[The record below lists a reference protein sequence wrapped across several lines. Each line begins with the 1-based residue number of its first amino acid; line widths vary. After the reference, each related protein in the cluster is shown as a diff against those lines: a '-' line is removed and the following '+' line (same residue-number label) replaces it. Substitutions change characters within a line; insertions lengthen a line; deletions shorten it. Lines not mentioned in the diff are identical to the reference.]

1 MRIDG
6 IDIPKGVAGLPQEEK
21 KPRTPEEAAR
31 QFEEVLVKQMVRE
44 MTKGI
49 FDNNL
54 TGDDAPQWMGAY
66 SEMQSDV
73 LTTELA
79 KQLTEGGK
87 IGISELLIRQ
97 WKRQEAEQEK
107 TSAVNPTTENS
118 NE

>member
-1 MRIDG
+1 MRLDK
-6 IDIPKGVAGLPQEEK
+6 IDIPRGVAGLPREEPR
-21 KPRTPEEAAR
+21 PRTPEEAAR

-79 KQLTEGGK
+79 KQLTDTGK
-87 IGISELLIRQ
+87 LGISELLIKQ
-97 WKRQEAEQEK
+97 WKRQEAGQEGI
-107 TSAVNPTTENS
+107 SDVNPTTENN

>member
-6 IDIPKGVAGLPQEEK
+6 FDIPKGVAGLPREEP

-79 KQLTEGGK
+79 KQLTESGK
-87 IGISELLIRQ
+87 IGISDLLMKQ
-97 WKRQEAEQEK
+97 WKRQDAEQEQA
-107 TSAVNPTTENS
+107 SAVNPTTENS